1 MGCHK
6 SDCWQRLRSLYAFPV
21 DIWDVTPW
29 GGYPGSFCVQRR
41 RPAPGKAAPCLFREM
56 QCSVCSQAR
65 LMLVHSPFN
74 LEFRDP
80 ALFSM
85 YHMHDIHPSVL
96 KSNRHTPCG
105 SMATAWECTRNPLV
119 IIPQSYLLR
128 SYHWIHRDY
137 LNLWFY
143 LFLLPEI
150 ANWWVNGLHPNT
162 SQFKGGRSDSV
173 S

>member
-1 MGCHK
+1 MWRLEVVA
-6 SDCWQRLRSLYAFPV
+6 WQVFV
-21 DIWDVTPW
+21 
-29 GGYPGSFCVQRR
+29 
-41 RPAPGKAAPCLFREM
+41 
-56 QCSVCSQAR
+56 CSVEDPHQVRQHHVCSGKCSAAYAAQAR

-162 SQFKGGRSDSV
+162 SSSKGEGQIPFPSRLGA
-173 S
+173 